1 MVVDVNM
8 EDENADAEVNTL
20 EDFVKAE
27 EQEH

>member
-27 EQEH
+27 E